1 MTGSGPRPRF
11 GTRGSALALAQ
22 TERVLAM
29 LRARVTGFSAETVVI
44 RTEGDV
50 DKTTPLAIIGGRGV
64 FTSAL
69 QEALQRGEI
78 DAAVHSAKDLPTER
92 PVGLELAAFPERED
106 PRDVLVSRHRLP
118 LAELPARPLI
128 GTSSRRRAVQVQRLR
143 PDARIVDLRGNID
156 TRLRQ
161 ALTADFDAIVLAA
174 AGVRRMGWD
183 ARITELL
190 PLDQFVPSPGQGA
203 LAVEARTGDDA
214 LGGLLALV
222 NDAAIAHAVGIERA
236 FLRAVGGGCTKPIG
250 AHVTEVAEGWRLL
263 GMIAAD
269 DGAGIAF
276 ADEMLDLADPAAHA
290 TAIAR
295 ELLARVTPTPAGRL
309 EPALGSPQEAMPLPP
324 TPAVATVISL
334 PVITA
339 VPALAGV
346 RVLVTRPRARAA
358 PLVDALRAEGAVPVE
373 VPTIRIEDTGE
384 SAALDRALA
393 ALVVGDY
400 DWVVFTSVNAVER
413 LLDRLRRRGQGWP
426 LGRAVRV
433 VAVGRVTA
441 AALEAAA
448 IAVDLI
454 PKETEGEGVVTIMAR
469 HYIAGQRV
477 LYPKGDQAR
486 NVIPVGLRRAGA
498 TVDAV
503 EVYRTVPERVIDP
516 AIRDQISRG
525 EVDVVTFASP
535 SSVRGL
541 TMLLGGAAGLA
552 RMDVICV
559 GAVTADA
566 ARAQGLAVHGIARDA
581 SVAGIVAALVARRA
595 AGAAIPA
602 KGDPDE

>member
-1 MTGSGPRPRF
+1 MTGSEPGPRF

-29 LRARVTGFSAETVVI
+29 LRARVTGFSVETVII

-50 DKTTPLAIIGGRGV
+50 DKTTPLTIIGGRGV

-92 PVGLELAAFPERED
+92 PAGLDLAAFPERED
-106 PRDVLVSRHRLP
+106 SRDVLVSRHRLP

-156 TRLRQ
+156 TRLRK
-161 ALTADFDAIVLAA
+161 ALTADFDAIILAA

-183 ARITELL
+183 ARVTELL

-203 LAVEARTGDDA
+203 LAVEARIGDDA
-214 LGGLLALV
+214 MGGLLALV
-222 NDAAIAHAVGIERA
+222 NDAAVAHAVRIERA
-236 FLRAVGGGCTKPIG
+236 FLRSVGGGCTKPIG
-250 AHVTEVAEGWRLL
+250 AHVSGTDDDWRLL

-269 DGAGIAF
+269 DGEGIAF
-276 ADEMLDLADPAAHA
+276 ADEMLDPADPAAHA
-290 TAIAR
+290 TVIAR
-295 ELLARVTPTPAGRL
+295 ELLARVTPMTADRPAAARESSPAAASP
-309 EPALGSPQEAMPLPP
+309 EPALADP
-324 TPAVATVISL
+324 
-334 PVITA
+334 A

-346 RVLVTRPRARAA
+346 RVLVTRPRAQAA

-441 AALEAAA
+441 AALEAAG
-448 IAVDLI
+448 IAVDVI
-454 PKETEGEGVVTIMAR
+454 PEEAEGEGVVTIMAR
-469 HYIAGQRV
+469 HYLAGQRV

-516 AIRDQISRG
+516 AIHDQISRG

-566 ARAQGLAVHGIARDA
+566 ARARGLTVHGIARDA
-581 SVAGIVAALVARRA
+581 SVAGIVAALVARRSA
-595 AGAAIPA
+595 AAAIPA
-602 KGDPDE
+602 KGAPDE